1 VTAFLA
7 AAAAALCYGIG
18 SVLQAVAARRAAPV
32 GFDVRLLTRVATQ
45 LPYVAGLGLDLA
57 GFLFAIVAL
66 HSLPLFLV
74 QSVVAGSIGVTAVA
88 AVAVL
93 GARLKRVEVVA
104 LGLVAVGLVL
114 LAVSAR
120 PGRAHPM
127 PDPAQWLVLALLP
140 LFAWGAAAAAT
151 RSSAAAGVA
160 LAGAAGAG
168 FGAVGVAARGLVLP
182 HPWWHAVTTPAV
194 WTIVGFGLLALLSFA
209 AALQRATVTAAAAV
223 MSAVETVLPSAVGL
237 TVLHDGTRGGIG
249 AAAAG
254 LGFVLTLTGV
264 FGLARYAEVSA

>member
-1 VTAFLA
+1 
-7 AAAAALCYGIG
+7 
-18 SVLQAVAARRAAPV
+18 
-32 GFDVRLLTRVATQ
+32 
-45 LPYVAGLGLDLA
+45 
-57 GFLFAIVAL
+57 
-66 HSLPLFLV
+66 
-74 QSVVAGSIGVTAVA
+74 
-88 AVAVL
+88 
-93 GARLKRVEVVA
+93 
-104 LGLVAVGLVL
+104 
-114 LAVSAR
+114 
-120 PGRAHPM
+120 
-127 PDPAQWLVLALLP
+127 
-140 LFAWGAAAAAT
+140 
-151 RSSAAAGVA
+151 
-160 LAGAAGAG
+160 
-168 FGAVGVAARGLVLP
+168 VGVAARGLVLP